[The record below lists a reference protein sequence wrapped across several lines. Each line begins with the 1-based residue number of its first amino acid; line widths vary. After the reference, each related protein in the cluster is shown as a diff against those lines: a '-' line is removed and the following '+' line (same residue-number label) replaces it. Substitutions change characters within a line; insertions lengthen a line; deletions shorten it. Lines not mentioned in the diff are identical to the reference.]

1 MKAVVED
8 EATPTDPGELHTYQ
22 HLIIEHR
29 NYVAWAKIFI
39 ASMYGYDGIEHDGGN
54 SCVHY

>member
-8 EATPTDPGELHTYQ
+8 EVSSTDSGELHTSQ

-39 ASMYGYDGIEHDGGN
+39 ASMYGYDGIEHDDGN
-54 SCVHY
+54 SCVHQ